1 MHSPAVP
8 PPPPSPPPAAP
19 SPSAPHGAMTPA
31 RVGVVLG
38 VASAVLLALVAAEWG
53 PLVTLDRTI
62 AADLHRQAVAERGL
76 THANRILTDWVW
88 DPWTMRLLTAV
99 AFLYL
104 WFIGSRLLAC
114 WIALTTLVGTLI
126 SQGVKAAVGR
136 ERPTWPDPVDSA
148 HYAAFP
154 SGHAMAATVAV
165 GLLLWLLRRH
175 GASGPLWGVAVAVGV
190 VSVLGVGFTRVWLGV
205 HWSSDVAAGWLFG
218 ACLVALSVA
227 TYEGRALSRWR

>member
-1 MHSPAVP
+1 MRSPAVP
-8 PPPPSPPPAAP
+8 P
-19 SPSAPHGAMTPA
+19 SPSAASPAPPTPPGALTPA
-31 RVGVVLG
+31 RVGAALG
-38 VASAVLLALVAAEWG
+38 VASVVLLALVAAKWG
-53 PLVTLDRTI
+53 PLFSLDRTI
-62 AADLHRQAVAERGL
+62 SVDLHRQAVADPGL

-99 AFLYL
+99 AFVVL
-104 WFIGSRLLAC
+104 WFRGSRLLAC
-114 WIALTTLVGTLI
+114 WVALTSLVGALI

-136 ERPTWPDPVDSA
+136 PRPSWPDPVDSA

-154 SGHAMAATVAV
+154 SGHAMITTVTV

-175 GASGPLWGVAVAVGV
+175 GPSGRLWRVALVVGV
-190 VSVLGVGFTRVWLGV
+190 VSVIGSGFNRVWLGV
-205 HWSSDVAAGWLFG
+205 HWSSDVVGGWLFG